1 MITEELYKEIK
12 TLSHDQQES
21 VYSFVYLL
29 KHPEYM
35 YTSEQEKTEPFANER
50 EAIDFVNSYSERI
63 LYESGEVIK
72 IEGLR

>member
-12 TLSHDQQES
+12 TLSHVQQES

-35 YTSEQEKTEPFANER
+35 YASEQEKIEPFANER
-50 EAIDFVNSYSERI
+50 EAIDFVNDYSERI
-63 LYESGEVIK
+63 LYEA
-72 IEGLR
+72 R